1 MDTFHA
7 VEVFFVKGSAY
18 TRPQDKIATPSDVS
32 FLIYS

>member
-7 VEVFFVKGSAY
+7 VEVFLVKVSAY
-18 TRPQDKIATPSDVS
+18 TRLQDKILTPSGVS